1 MRPIN
6 PNMPK
11 PGMVKPNTVRPNQ
24 SMPAMPPRGMPPEV
38 GFPGGE
44 GGKTMYSTPRGMPAM
59 PPGVTPAPAQPVGG
73 TTGAMMGAL
82 LNAGRTGGMGGSVGG
97 NPTGLGPAGAKA
109 DFQPSGGMQAKF
121 GPFSVAPGAPQAMGG
136 MGMKKGGK
144 VSSAS
149 SRADGCAVKGKTKGR
164 FV

>member
-1 MRPIN
+1 
-6 PNMPK
+6 
-11 PGMVKPNTVRPNQ
+11 
-24 SMPAMPPRGMPPEV
+24 
-38 GFPGGE
+38 
-44 GGKTMYSTPRGMPAM
+44 
-59 PPGVTPAPAQPVGG
+59 
-73 TTGAMMGAL
+73 MGAL
-82 LNAGRTGGMGGSVGG
+82 LNAGRAGGIGGSVGG

-121 GPFSVAPGAPQAMGG
+121 GPPSVALGAPQAMGG